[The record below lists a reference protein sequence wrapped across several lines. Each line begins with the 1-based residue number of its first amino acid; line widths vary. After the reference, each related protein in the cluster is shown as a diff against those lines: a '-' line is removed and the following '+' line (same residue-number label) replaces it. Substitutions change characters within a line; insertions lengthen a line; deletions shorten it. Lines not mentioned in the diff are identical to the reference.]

1 MEPINVRIAK
11 VIDSKYNKN
20 KSAFA
25 RDIGITPAYAAQLYA
40 GQRAPSER
48 TISDICRVCGVDEI
62 WLRTGTGDMDAPKTR
77 REELEEIFHHCE
89 IGTDAKARL
98 IRAMAQLP
106 DSAAE
111 AFLAYVEALVKALSE
126 E

>member
-1 MEPINVRIAK
+1 MNERIKA
-11 VIDSKYNKN
+11 
-20 KSAFA
+20 A
-25 RDIGITPAYAAQLYA
+25 RKARKMTQKQLAEAIGLTQNYIAMIET
-40 GQRAPSER
+40 GRREPSER
-48 TISDICRVCGVDEI
+48 TISDICQVCGVDEI
-62 WLRTGTGDMDAPKTR
+62 WLRTGTGEMFAPKTR

-89 IGTDAKARL
+89 IGTDAKARM

>member
-1 MEPINVRIAK
+1 MNERIKA
-11 VIDSKYNKN
+11 
-20 KSAFA
+20 A
-25 RDIGITPAYAAQLYA
+25 RKARKMTQKQLADAIGLTQNYIAMIET
-40 GQRAPSER
+40 GRREPSER
-48 TISDICRVCGVDEI
+48 TISDICQVCGVDEI
-62 WLRTGTGDMDAPKTR
+62 WLQTGTGEMFAPKTR

>member
-1 MEPINVRIAK
+1 MNERIKA
-11 VIDSKYNKN
+11 
-20 KSAFA
+20 A
-25 RDIGITPAYAAQLYA
+25 RKARKMTQKQLAEAIGLTQNYIAMIET
-40 GQRAPSER
+40 GRREPSER
-48 TISDICRVCGVDEI
+48 TISDICQVCGVDEI
-62 WLRTGTGDMDAPKTR
+62 WLQTGTGEMFAPKTR

>member
-1 MEPINVRIAK
+1 METVGERIK
-11 VIDSKYNKN
+11 KIRKDRKLTQK
-20 KSAFA
+20 AFA
-25 RDIGITPAYAAQLYA
+25 EQLKMSENYIWQIEK
-40 GQRAPSER
+40 GDREPSLKVLR
-48 TISDICRVCGVDEI
+48 LICSIYNVDEI
-62 WLRTGTGDMDAPKTR
+62 WLRTGTGEMFAPKTR

>member
-1 MEPINVRIAK
+1 MNERIKA
-11 VIDSKYNKN
+11 
-20 KSAFA
+20 A
-25 RDIGITPAYAAQLYA
+25 RKARKMTQKQLAEAIGLTQNYIAMIET
-40 GQRAPSER
+40 GRREPSER
-48 TISDICRVCGVDEI
+48 TISDICQVCGVDEI
-62 WLRTGTGDMDAPKTR
+62 WLRTGTGDMDTPKTR

>member
-1 MEPINVRIAK
+1 MNERIKA
-11 VIDSKYNKN
+11 
-20 KSAFA
+20 A
-25 RDIGITPAYAAQLYA
+25 RKARKMTQKQLAEAIGLTQNYIAMIET
-40 GQRAPSER
+40 GRREPSER
-48 TISDICRVCGVDEI
+48 TISDICQVCGVDEI
-62 WLRTGTGDMDAPKTR
+62 WMRTGTGGMDTPKTR